1 MDAMEKDGAVF
12 PDGAE
17 GDRIRR
23 VVDIIDGPIS
33 DALRSDSATEGLEIW
48 QIHSEH
54 ISKVSSDGKR
64 KRGCQKYHPM
74 LMNWAMAF
82 LSRTSR
88 RTYNEV
94 AKIMM
99 LPCIGTVYRKTA
111 EIISTKNDKAYCLHM
126 NTIRS
131 ISDRADREGWTC
143 HQRIGVIAQDSAN
156 INAGIEHDYVTNTLK
171 GGDESHS
178 VATLS
183 RMFQSLAQRVKA
195 AQCNENVIDTEIGQ
209 QNSILDNLPLAEEHL
224 IFKFSSIDPRVK
236 CSDIVASVNVTK
248 VTSGVITSV
257 MIALRDLL
265 PMFGLEVGM
274 ATSDAAG
281 CNWVSYR
288 DTLSTHTYRDALPH
302 EILDMYPTVDFDVQ
316 CLMADP
322 ATKQWIIFLPD
333 MPHLT
338 KNIVTAL
345 ELSSSKNSKQN
356 LKYGVV
362 PVNMQ
367 MIEEVWLKCDGAS
380 GQLQSTKLTHRH
392 FDKNAYSRMNVK
404 LATQLLSKS
413 TVDMIRN
420 AIADD
425 SIVLSLNTKGM
436 YNHVADL
443 CEHWNSV
450 VDICNGR
457 DGPHS
462 PVNAQER
469 QSTLLKTLACFSRWK
484 QLHDERV
491 AKKQSLEY
499 IFFADETWFC
509 IKSLLLAHV
518 LVIHIYCITKG
529 ESVNPRTMNT
539 DTVEWF
545 FGDARQIV
553 GGSTNKLTAAGFERA
568 SKKASTFNAAQFSL
582 VGNNATGANMF
593 GRNKF

>member
-23 VVDIIDGPIS
+23 VVDIIDEPIS
-33 DALRSDSATEGLEIW
+33 DALRSNSATEGLEIW

-64 KRGCQKYHPM
+64 KRGRQKYHPM

-131 ISDRADREGWTC
+131 ISDRADRESWTC
-143 HQRIGVIAQDSAN
+143 HQRIGVIAQDSAH

-195 AQCNENVIDTEIGQ
+195 AQCYENVIDTEIGGQ
-209 QNSILDNLPLAEEHL
+209 QNSILDNLPLAKEHL

-257 MIALRDLL
+257 MIALRDAL
-265 PMFGLEVGM
+265 PMFCLEVGM

-281 CNWVSYR
+281 CNWVSYC

-322 ATKQWIIFLPD
+322 ATKPWIIFLPD

-345 ELSSSKNSKQN
+345 ELSSSKNSKRN

-380 GQLQSTKLTHRH
+380 SQLQSTKLTHRH
-392 FDKNAYSRMNVK
+392 FDKMP
-404 LATQLLSKS
+404 
-413 TVDMIRN
+413 
-420 AIADD
+420 
-425 SIVLSLNTKGM
+425 
-436 YNHVADL
+436 
-443 CEHWNSV
+443 NSS
-450 VDICNGR
+450 C
-457 DGPHS
+457 PS
-462 PVNAQER
+462 QP
-469 QSTLLKTLACFSRWK
+469 
-484 QLHDERV
+484 
-491 AKKQSLEY
+491 
-499 IFFADETWFC
+499 
-509 IKSLLLAHV
+509 
-518 LVIHIYCITKG
+518 
-529 ESVNPRTMNT
+529 
-539 DTVEWF
+539 
-545 FGDARQIV
+545 
-553 GGSTNKLTAAGFERA
+553 LT
-568 SKKASTFNAAQFSL
+568 
-582 VGNNATGANMF
+582 
-593 GRNKF
+593 